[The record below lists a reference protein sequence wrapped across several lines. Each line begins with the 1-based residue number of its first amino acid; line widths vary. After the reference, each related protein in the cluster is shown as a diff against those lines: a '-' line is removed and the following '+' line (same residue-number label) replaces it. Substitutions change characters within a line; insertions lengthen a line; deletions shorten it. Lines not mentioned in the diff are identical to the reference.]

1 MTTKHELWLTD
12 DSGNRLDLLDE
23 VESFN
28 WTRVINGI
36 GRCRINLKGDFDRS
50 LLARD
55 NRIEVWRAPTPASD
69 LRLENIFFIRRP
81 IITTGV
87 TGLQRQTIFAM
98 DPTELLDRRIVAYVT
113 GGSQSSKTDLV
124 DDMMKE
130 VVDENLG
137 SSAGVDG
144 FGASRGF
151 DSSFFSV
158 QADAGAGPSITKSFA
173 WRNVLVLLQD
183 LSDAARE
190 AGTEVYFAIVPT
202 SVTTFEFQ
210 TFIDQ
215 PGQDRRLP
223 AGSGPI
229 LFSLGQGNIE
239 LPILEDDFEQ
249 EINYVYGGGQGEA
262 AARDIQEVRDLDRIN
277 ASIWNR
283 RESFRDSRHETTSA
297 GVTDEAE
304 IRLIEGRPRRR
315 FSTDLLSVDGARYGL
330 DWDFGDRITVEY
342 LKEQFNG
349 LIRAVSINVD
359 SEGLETVSGRLE
371 VEDVA

>member
-12 DSGNRLDLLDE
+12 DRGNRLDLLDE
-23 VESFN
+23 VESFS
-28 WTRVINGI
+28 WTRVINDI
-36 GRCRINLKGDFDRS
+36 GRCRIVLKGNFDRS

-55 NRIEVWRAPTPASD
+55 NRIEVWRAPTPTSD
-69 LRLENIFFIRRP
+69 LRLEDTYLIRRP
-81 IITTGV
+81 IITTNAV
-87 TGLQRQTIFAM
+87 GLQRQTVFAM
-98 DPTELLDRRIVAYVT
+98 SPTELLSRRIVAFVT
-113 GGSQSSKTDLV
+113 GSSQSSKTDLV

-130 VVDENLG
+130 IVDENLG
-137 SSAGVDG
+137 ASAGVDD
-144 FGASRGF
+144 FGASRSF
-151 DSSFFSV
+151 DSSFFGV

-173 WRNVLVLLQD
+173 WRNVLVILQD

-229 LFSLGQGNIE
+229 LFSLDQGNIE
-239 LPILEDDFEQ
+239 VPVLEDDFED
-249 EINYVYGGGQGEA
+249 EVNYVYGGGQGEA
-262 AARDIQEVRDLDRIN
+262 AGRDIQEVRDLDRIN

-283 RESFRDSRHETTSA
+283 REAFRDSRHEATSA

-304 IRLIEGRPRRR
+304 IRLIEGRPKRR
-315 FSTDLLSVDGARYGL
+315 FSADLLSVDGARYGL
-330 DWDFGDRITVEY
+330 DWDFGDRVTVEY
-342 LKEQFNG
+342 LKEQFNA
-349 LIRAVSINVD
+349 LTRAVSISVD
-359 SEGLETVSGRLE
+359 SEGLETVTGRLE

>member
-1 MTTKHELWLTD
+1 MTTKYELWLTD
-12 DSGNRLDLLDE
+12 DRGNRLDLLDE
-23 VESFN
+23 VESFS
-28 WTRVINGI
+28 WTRVINDI
-36 GRCRINLKGDFDRS
+36 GRCRIVLKGGFDRS

-55 NRIEVWRAPTPASD
+55 NRIEVWRAPAPASD
-69 LRLENIFFIRRP
+69 LRLENIFLIRRP
-81 IITTGV
+81 IIATSSV
-87 TGLQRQTIFAM
+87 GLQRQTIFAM
-98 DPTELLDRRIVAYVT
+98 SPTELLSRRIVAFAT
-113 GGSQSSKTDLV
+113 GSSESSKTDLV

-130 VVDENLG
+130 IVDENLG
-137 SSAGVDG
+137 SSAGVDD
-144 FGASRGF
+144 FGASRSF
-151 DSSFFSV
+151 DASFFTI
-158 QADAGAGPSITKSFA
+158 QADAGTGPSITKSFA
-173 WRNVLVLLQD
+173 WRNVLVVLQD

-190 AGTEVYFAIVPT
+190 AGTEVYFAVVPT

-239 LPILEDDFEQ
+239 VPVLEDDFED
-249 EINYVYGGGQGEA
+249 EVNYVYGGGQGEA
-262 AARDIQEVRDLDRIN
+262 VARDIQEVRDLDRIN

-283 RESFRDSRHETTSA
+283 RESFRDSRHEATSA

-304 IRLIEGRPRRR
+304 IRLIEGRPKRR
-315 FSTDLLSVDGARYGL
+315 FSANLLSVEGARYGL

-342 LKEQFNG
+342 LKEQFNA
-349 LIRAVSINVD
+349 LIKVVSVSVD
-359 SEGLETVSGRLE
+359 SNGLETVTGRLE

>member
-12 DSGNRLDLLDE
+12 DRGNRLDLLDE
-23 VESFN
+23 VESFS
-28 WTRVINGI
+28 WTRVINDI
-36 GRCRINLKGDFDRS
+36 GRCRIVLKGDFDRS

-55 NRIEVWRAPTPASD
+55 NRIEVWRAPTPDSD
-69 LRLENIFFIRRP
+69 LRLEDIYLIRRP
-81 IITTGV
+81 IIATSPV
-87 TGLQRQTIFAM
+87 GLQRQTVFAM
-98 DPTELLDRRIVAYVT
+98 SPTELLSRRIIAFVT
-113 GGSQSSKTDLV
+113 GSSQSSKADLV

-130 VVDENLG
+130 IVDENLG
-137 SSAGVDG
+137 ASAGVDD
-144 FGASRGF
+144 FGAARSF
-151 DSSFFSV
+151 DSSFFSI

-173 WRNVLVLLQD
+173 WRNVLVVLQD

-190 AGTEVYFAIVPT
+190 AGTEVYFAVVPT

-229 LFSLGQGNIE
+229 LFSLDQGNIE
-239 LPILEDDFEQ
+239 VPILEDDFEN
-249 EINYVYGGGQGEA
+249 EVNYVYGGGQGEA

-283 RESFRDSRHETTSA
+283 REAFRDSRHEATSA

-304 IRLIEGRPRRR
+304 VRLIEGRPRRR
-315 FSTDLLSVDGARYGL
+315 FSTDILSVDGARYGL

-342 LKEQFNG
+342 LREQFNA
-349 LIRAVSINVD
+349 LIKVVSVRVD
-359 SEGLETVSGRLE
+359 SSGLETVTGRLE
-371 VEDVA
+371 VEDVT